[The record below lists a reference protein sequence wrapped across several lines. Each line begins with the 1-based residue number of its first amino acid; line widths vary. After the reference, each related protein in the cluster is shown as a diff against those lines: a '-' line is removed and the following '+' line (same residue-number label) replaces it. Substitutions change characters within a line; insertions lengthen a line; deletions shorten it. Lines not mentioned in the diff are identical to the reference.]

1 MVSRSLGWE
10 GRDVQA
16 DPGVTVSL
24 RKKLLLAAC
33 GTLSAALLLQGSG
46 RLLVLLADAG
56 ALGRPLLGSL
66 LPLAA
71 GILLLGGVLIW
82 AGVHF
87 FTRPLKQLA
96 ATLAEMARTGRLR
109 GDFPGT
115 AGGREVRLIEET
127 LRHLV
132 SSLEESQRARERS
145 YVEAVGAVVTAAD
158 ARDHET
164 TGHSFRVAHYAIA
177 LARAMGLQGGE
188 LKAIE
193 WGALLH
199 DVGKMVVPDDILRK
213 VGPLTEDEW
222 HIMRQ
227 HPNWGYDMLSEV
239 GFLQQPALDIVYSH
253 HERWDGGGYPRGLAG
268 EEIPIAA
275 RIFAVVDTYDAITSD
290 RPYRRAHSHQAAMSE
305 LQRVVGQQL
314 DPQVVT
320 IFRQIPEVELRRVRE
335 LCKRIHPGLTL
346 PSDLLRTLNN
356 DDRLGEAA
364 ASR

>member
-1 MVSRSLGWE
+1 MSV
-10 GRDVQA
+10 
-16 DPGVTVSL
+16 

-71 GILLLGGVLIW
+71 GTLLLGGVGIW
-82 AGVHF
+82 AGVHL

-96 ATLAEMARTGRLR
+96 ATLAEMARTGQLR
-109 GDFPGT
+109 GDFPST

-193 WGALLH
+193 
-199 DVGKMVVPDDILRK
+199 
-213 VGPLTEDEW
+213 
-222 HIMRQ
+222 
-227 HPNWGYDMLSEV
+227 
-239 GFLQQPALDIVYSH
+239 
-253 HERWDGGGYPRGLAG
+253 
-268 EEIPIAA
+268 
-275 RIFAVVDTYDAITSD
+275 
-290 RPYRRAHSHQAAMSE
+290 
-305 LQRVVGQQL
+305 
-314 DPQVVT
+314 
-320 IFRQIPEVELRRVRE
+320 
-335 LCKRIHPGLTL
+335 
-346 PSDLLRTLNN
+346 
-356 DDRLGEAA
+356 
-364 ASR
+364 